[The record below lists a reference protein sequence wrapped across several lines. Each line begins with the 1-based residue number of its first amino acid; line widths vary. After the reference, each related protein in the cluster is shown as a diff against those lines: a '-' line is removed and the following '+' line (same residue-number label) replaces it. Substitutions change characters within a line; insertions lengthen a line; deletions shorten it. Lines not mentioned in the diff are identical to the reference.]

1 MKTKPSVGDRVYFY
15 SLEGTRICFTVL
27 SLTGDFVET
36 DCKYPHL
43 KIMNYRCISG
53 RLVKKPRKCE
63 ECAKPKKLFYIG
75 HDRLSFDGQE
85 CYPRTLKPVASA
97 YEYDFIS
104 TLALISTE
112 EVKK

>member
-63 ECAKPKKLFYIG
+63 ECAKPKKLLYIG
-75 HDRLSFDGQE
+75 HDGDINNHTSLHYPTKKVLSPHWK
-85 CYPRTLKPVASA
+85 Y
-97 YEYDFIS
+97 IS

-112 EVKK
+112 EVKE

>member
-1 MKTKPSVGDRVYFY
+1 MKTKPNVGDRVYFY

-53 RLVKKPRKCE
+53 RIVKKPRKCE
-63 ECAKPKKLFYIG
+63 ECAKPKKLFQVYHDTESILGLTVYGPNYYPPPTLYNYI
-75 HDRLSFDGQE
+75 
-85 CYPRTLKPVASA
+85 T
-97 YEYDFIS
+97 
-104 TLALISTE
+104 TLAFISTE